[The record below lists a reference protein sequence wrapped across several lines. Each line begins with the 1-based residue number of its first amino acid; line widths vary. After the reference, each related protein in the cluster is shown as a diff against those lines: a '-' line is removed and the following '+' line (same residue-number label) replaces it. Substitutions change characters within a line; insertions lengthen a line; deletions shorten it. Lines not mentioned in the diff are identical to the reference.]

1 MRPITPILRAPAA
14 AALAAAAVLGPTL
27 GTSLLGCAPAPKTST
42 LTTDDLVETTNQM
55 AEQLRASDFLA
66 ERAADSPQVVIALN
80 KVTNLTSDLIP
91 ESQQWWM
98 MARVRDQLS
107 VSTMAREKNVR
118 FVIPQQ
124 FLAKAKEAAT
134 VPQGFAAERDPT
146 HVMAA
151 TFLSAT
157 REAGKART
165 DVYLC
170 EYRITSL
177 DTGELAWT
185 GRYEFK
191 REAFGRA
198 YD

>member
-1 MRPITPILRAPAA
+1 MPFTTAILRAPAA
-14 AALAAAAVLGPTL
+14 AAILAAAALGPGL
-27 GTSLLGCAPAPKTST
+27 VACAPAPRSST

-55 AEQLRASDFLA
+55 AEQLRSSDFLA
-66 ERAADSPQVVIALN
+66 DRSAESPPVVIALN
-80 KVTNLTSDLIP
+80 KVQNLTSDLIP
-91 ESQQWWM
+91 EAQQWWM

-107 VSTMAREKNVR
+107 VSTMAREKSVR
-118 FVIPQQ
+118 FVIPQE
-124 FLAKAKEAAT
+124 FLAKAKEDAT

-157 REAGKART
+157 REAGTART

-177 DTGELAWT
+177 DTGELVWT
-185 GRYEFK
+185 GKYEFK
-191 REAFGRA
+191 RQAFGRA